1 MEIQNGFNDRIQNIW
16 KEMRRCR
23 KIFQMR
29 NLFKIDLIDPSNA
42 EFVPDGLHHNDKE
55 HGILE
60 QIIAEEL
67 LEI

>member
-29 NLFKIDLIDPSNA
+29 NLFKIDLIDPA
-42 EFVPDGLHHNDKE
+42 DTELVPDGLHPNDKG
-55 HGILE
+55 HAILA
-60 QIIAEEL
+60 QVIADEL
-67 LEI
+67 LKI